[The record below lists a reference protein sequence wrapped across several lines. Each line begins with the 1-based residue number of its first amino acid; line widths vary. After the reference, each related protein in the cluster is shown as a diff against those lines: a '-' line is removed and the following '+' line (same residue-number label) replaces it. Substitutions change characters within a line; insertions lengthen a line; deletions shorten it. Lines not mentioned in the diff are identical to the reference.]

1 MSTSQTKIDIR
12 LRALEALRLRHETDH
27 TWQEIADQCG
37 YSSQQAAQRA
47 VVRVLSRVETENVSQ
62 YRNLFDTQL
71 AWLWDQT
78 SEKLIDADRGS
89 MSYATLVQ
97 SAVRI
102 VDRRAKLHGVDAST
116 KAEVKVAITR
126 GDVDSGVEKLL
137 TKLGVDPGTAPAQD
151 PQENS

>member
-1 MSTSQTKIDIR
+1 MSTSPAKIDIR
-12 LRALEALRLRHETDH
+12 LRALEAMRLRHETDD
-27 TWQEIADQCG
+27 TWQQIADSCG
-37 YSSQQAAQRA
+37 YSSPQAAQRS

-78 SEKLIDADRGS
+78 AEKLIDSDRGS

-116 KAEVKVAITR
+116 KSEVTVALTR
-126 GDVDSGVEKLL
+126 GDVDADVEKLL
-137 TKLGVDPGTAPAQD
+137 TKLGTDPGTAPAED
-151 PQENS
+151 TQENS